1 MEIAYKKRSVNHE
14 SIHYYET
21 KVSIGSYF
29 HLVTDW
35 FASDQE
41 IKTVIIDQD
50 HVYSK
55 ILSLYPNG
63 FVMYL
68 EQDQDGSIYRTN
80 FPLIQ
85 AKDADYY
92 TVQWD
97 D

>member
-1 MEIAYKKRSVNHE
+1 MNQ
-14 SIHYYET
+14 SIITTLIYET

-35 FASDQE
+35 FASDEE

>member
-1 MEIAYKKRSVNHE
+1 MNQ
-14 SIHYYET
+14 SIITTLVYET

-63 FVMYL
+63 FVMYWARPRRL
-68 EQDQDGSIYRTN
+68 YLPNQ

>member
-1 MEIAYKKRSVNHE
+1 MNQ
-14 SIHYYET
+14 SIITTLVYET

-55 ILSLYPNG
+55 ILSLYCT
-63 FVMYL
+63 L
-68 EQDQDGSIYRTN
+68 
-80 FPLIQ
+80 
-85 AKDADYY
+85 
-92 TVQWD
+92 
-97 D
+97 

>member
-1 MEIAYKKRSVNHE
+1 MNQ
-14 SIHYYET
+14 SIITTLVYET

-63 FVMYL
+63 LLCTWSKTKMALFTEPIFL
-68 EQDQDGSIYRTN
+68 
-80 FPLIQ
+80 
-85 AKDADYY
+85 
-92 TVQWD
+92 
-97 D
+97 